1 MDSKDVDK
9 TIAELADDA
18 AELAARAIG
27 CGLARVIER
36 YVPPRLANRFAMR
49 VAVVLLRELHDA
61 DAPIPYF
68 VVTPNT
74 H

>member
-1 MDSKDVDK
+1 MKTNEMDGS
-9 TIAELADDA
+9 IAALAEDA

-27 CGLARVIER
+27 CGLARLIEA

-49 VAVVLLRELHDA
+49 LAVVLLREVDA
-61 DAPIPYF
+61 NERPAPH
-68 VVTPNT
+68 VVTRGA